1 LRRGNLFLSK
11 SIENYLFGEIMEAVA
26 AVGSKPAVKVGANQ
40 SFVVGRIEHTST
52 FEVKGKR
59 VHEAVVVTPAADLY
73 TLPGKVAVQSSYKLG
88 AIGDDVQVL
97 VAVTGIPNSWSDRAT
112 GEVRHSAN
120 VRLVAVE

>member
-1 LRRGNLFLSK
+1 
-11 SIENYLFGEIMEAVA
+11 MEAVA
-26 AVGSKPAVKVGANQ
+26 SVGSKPAVKVGANQ
-40 SFVVGRIEHTST
+40 SFVVGRVEHTAT

-59 VHEAVVVTPAADLY
+59 MHEAVLVQPAVDLY
-73 TLPGKVAVQSSYKLG
+73 SMPGKVAVQSTYKLG

-97 VAVTGIPNSWSDRAT
+97 VSVTGVPNSWSDRNT